1 MDTLSYLSQGFGVA
15 LSPNNLIT
23 ALSGTL
29 IGTVVGLLPGLGPIN
44 GVALLIPVAFALGL
58 PPETALILLASV
70 YLGCEYGGRISSIL
84 LNIPGEASAV
94 MTTLD
99 GYPLARQGKGGIAL
113 SISAW
118 SSFIGGLIATLG
130 VVAFAPL
137 LAQWAV
143 SFGPAEYFMLMVF
156 AIVCLAGMA
165 GNKPVKTAVAVVIG
179 LLLSCIG
186 IDANSGVYRF
196 TFGSL
201 GLADGIQFVVLVL
214 GLFSVSEILMLL
226 ERTHYGQAAAK
237 ASGRM
242 LFNFKEGASV
252 FATNIRSGLTGFI
265 FGILPGAGATL
276 ASAVSYMSEKRL
288 AGPKGNFGNGDLRGL
303 AAPETANSA
312 SACGSMVPMLTLG
325 IPGSGTTAVMLGA
338 LTLYNITP
346 GPLLFQNQP
355 DIVWGL
361 IASLFVANVILI
373 IMNVPMIKVFTR
385 ILAVPN
391 WALVPAI
398 AIITSI
404 GVYAVH
410 ATTFDLFLMV
420 AIGVFGYVLRKLDFP
435 LSALLLGFILGG
447 MMESNLRRA
456 LSISNGDL
464 AILWSSPITLA
475 LWALVALMVA
485 LPFWRGYRARK
496 ARQVLAD
503 AASA

>member
-1 MDTLSYLSQGFGVA
+1 MDTLSYLGQGFDVA
-15 LSPNNLIT
+15 LSPNNLVT
-23 ALSGTL
+23 ALAGTT
-29 IGTVVGLLPGLGPIN
+29 IGTIVGLLPGLGPIN

-99 GYPLARQGKGGIAL
+99 GHPLAKQGKGGIAL

-118 SSFIGGLIATLG
+118 SSFIGGLIATIG
-130 VVAFAPL
+130 VTIFAPL

-165 GNKPVKTAVAVVIG
+165 GDKPIKTAVAVLIG
-179 LLLSCIG
+179 LMLACVG

-226 ERTHYGQAAAK
+226 ERTHQGQVAVK

-242 LFNFKEGASV
+242 LFNLKEGAFV
-252 FATNIRSGLTGFI
+252 LATNLRSGVLGFI
-265 FGILPGAGATL
+265 FGVLPGAGATL

-288 AGPKGNFGNGDLRGL
+288 AGDKGRFGDGDLRGL

-312 SACGSMVPMLTLG
+312 SACGSMIPMLTLG

-346 GPLLFQNQP
+346 GPLLFQHQP

-361 IASLFVANVILI
+361 IASLFVANIILI
-373 IMNVPMIKVFTR
+373 VMNVPLIKVFTR
-385 ILAVPN
+385 ILSVPS
-391 WALVPAI
+391 WTLVPAI

-410 ATTFDLFLMV
+410 ATTFDLFLMI
-420 AIGVFGYVLRKLDFP
+420 AIGLFGYLLRKLDFP
-435 LSALLLGFILGG
+435 LSALLLGFILGH

-464 AILWSSPITLA
+464 SILFSSPITIG
-475 LWALVALMVA
+475 LWVLVAAMVA
-485 LPFWRGYRARK
+485 LPFWRRYRAKRS
-496 ARQVLAD
+496 AAL
-503 AASA
+503 ASA

>member
-1 MDTLSYLSQGFGVA
+1 MDTLHYLGQGFDVA
-15 LSPNNLIT
+15 LSPNNLVT
-23 ALSGTL
+23 ALAGTT
-29 IGTVVGLLPGLGPIN
+29 IGTIVGLLPGLGPIN

-99 GYPLARQGKGGIAL
+99 GYPLARQGKAGIAL

-118 SSFIGGLIATLG
+118 SSFVGGMIATLG
-130 VVAFAPL
+130 VIIFAPL

-165 GNKPVKTAVAVVIG
+165 GEKPVKTAVAVLIG
-179 LLLSCIG
+179 LMLSCVG

-201 GLADGIQFVVLVL
+201 GLSDGIQFVVLVL
-214 GLFSVSEILMLL
+214 GLFSISEILMLL
-226 ERTHYGQAAAK
+226 ERTHHGQTALK

-242 LFNFKEGASV
+242 LFNLKEGGSV
-252 FATNIRSGLTGFI
+252 LATNLRSGVMGFI
-265 FGILPGAGATL
+265 FGVLPGAGATL
-276 ASAVSYMSEKRL
+276 ASAVSYMAEKKL
-288 AGPKGNFGNGDLRGL
+288 AGDSGRFGDGDLRGL

-312 SACGSMVPMLTLG
+312 SACGSMIPMLTLG

-361 IASLFVANVILI
+361 IASLFIANIILI
-373 IMNVPMIKVFTR
+373 VMNVPMIKVFTR
-385 ILAVPN
+385 ILSVPN
-391 WALVPAI
+391 WTLVPAI

-410 ATTFDLFLMV
+410 ATTFDLFLMI
-420 AIGVFGYVLRKLDFP
+420 AIGVFGYLLRKLDFP
-435 LSALLLGFILGG
+435 LSALLLGFILGD

-464 AILWSSPITLA
+464 GILFSSPIA
-475 LWALVALMVA
+475 IGLWVLVALMVA
-485 LPFWRGYRARK
+485 LPFWRRYRAKRN
-496 ARQVLAD
+496 LAP
-503 AASA
+503 ANA

>member
-226 ERTHYGQAAAK
+226 ERTHHGQAAAK

-464 AILWSSPITLA
+464 AILWSSPITLV

-503 AASA
+503 AANA

>member
-1 MDTLSYLSQGFGVA
+1 MDTLSYLGQGFDVA
-15 LSPNNLIT
+15 LSPNNLVT
-23 ALSGTL
+23 ALAGTT
-29 IGTVVGLLPGLGPIN
+29 IGTIVGLLPGLGPIN

-99 GYPLARQGKGGIAL
+99 GHPLAKQGKGGIAL

-118 SSFIGGLIATLG
+118 SSFIGGLIATIG
-130 VVAFAPL
+130 VTIFAPL

-165 GNKPVKTAVAVVIG
+165 GDKPIKTAVAVLIG
-179 LLLSCIG
+179 LMLACVG

-226 ERTHYGQAAAK
+226 ERTHQGQVAVK

-242 LFNFKEGASV
+242 LFNLKEGAFV
-252 FATNIRSGLTGFI
+252 LATNLRSGVLGFI
-265 FGILPGAGATL
+265 FGVLPGAGATL

-288 AGPKGNFGNGDLRGL
+288 AGDKGRFGDGDLRGL

-312 SACGSMVPMLTLG
+312 SACGSMIPMLTLG

-346 GPLLFQNQP
+346 GPLLFQHQP

-361 IASLFVANVILI
+361 IASLFVANIILI
-373 IMNVPMIKVFTR
+373 VMNIPLIKVFTR
-385 ILAVPN
+385 ILAVPS
-391 WALVPAI
+391 WTLVPAI

-410 ATTFDLFLMV
+410 ATTFDLFLMI
-420 AIGVFGYVLRKLDFP
+420 AIGLFGYLLRKLDFP
-435 LSALLLGFILGG
+435 LSALLLGFILGH

-464 AILWSSPITLA
+464 SILFSSPITIG
-475 LWALVALMVA
+475 LWVLVAAMVA
-485 LPFWRGYRARK
+485 LPFWRRYRAKRS
-496 ARQVLAD
+496 AAL
-503 AASA
+503 ASA

>member
-1 MDTLSYLSQGFGVA
+1 MDTLQYLGQGFGVA

-23 ALSGTL
+23 ALAGTT
-29 IGTVVGLLPGLGPIN
+29 IGTIVGLLPGLGPIN

-58 PPETALILLASV
+58 PPDTALILLASV

-99 GYPLARQGKGGIAL
+99 GYPLARQGKAGIAL

-118 SSFIGGLIATLG
+118 SSFIGGFIATIG
-130 VVAFAPL
+130 VVIFAPL
-137 LAQWAV
+137 LASWAV
-143 SFGPAEYFMLMVF
+143 SFGPAEYFMLMIF
-156 AIVCLAGMA
+156 AVVCLAGMA
-165 GNKPVKTAVAVVIG
+165 GDKPVKTAVAVLIG
-179 LLLSCIG
+179 LMLSCVG

-196 TFGSL
+196 TFGAL
-201 GLADGIQFVVLVL
+201 GLSDGIQFVVLVL
-214 GLFSVSEILMLL
+214 GLFSISEILTLL
-226 ERTHYGQAAAK
+226 ERTEHGQTAIK

-242 LFNFKEGASV
+242 LFNMKEGASV
-252 FATNIRSGLTGFI
+252 FSTNVRSGALGFI

-276 ASAVSYMSEKRL
+276 ASAMAYMTEKRL
-288 AGPKGNFGNGDLRGL
+288 AGKEGRFGQGDLRGL

-325 IPGSGTTAVMLGA
+325 IPGSGTTAVMMGA

-355 DIVWGL
+355 DLVWGL
-361 IASLFVANVILI
+361 IASLFIANIILI
-373 IMNVPMIKVFTR
+373 VMNVPMIKVFTR
-385 ILAVPN
+385 ILSVPN
-391 WALVPAI
+391 WTLVPAI

-410 ATTFDLFLMV
+410 ATTFDLFLMIG
-420 AIGVFGYVLRKLDFP
+420 IGVFGYILRKLDFP
-435 LSALLLGFILGG
+435 LSGVLLGFILGG
-447 MMESNLRRA
+447 LMESNLRRA

-464 AILWSSPITLA
+464 SVLWSSPISQA
-475 LWALVALMVA
+475 LWVLVVLIVL
-485 LPFWRGYRARK
+485 LPFWRAWRAKRR
-496 ARQVLAD
+496 APALLPD
-503 AASA
+503 G

>member
-1 MDTLSYLSQGFGVA
+1 MDTLSYLGQGFDVA
-15 LSPNNLIT
+15 LSPNNLVT
-23 ALSGTL
+23 ALAGTT
-29 IGTVVGLLPGLGPIN
+29 IRTIVGLLPGLGPIN

-99 GYPLARQGKGGIAL
+99 GHPLAKQGKGGIAL

-118 SSFIGGLIATLG
+118 SSFIGGLIATIG
-130 VVAFAPL
+130 VTIFAPL

-165 GNKPVKTAVAVVIG
+165 GDKPIKTAVAVLIG
-179 LLLSCIG
+179 LMLACVG

-226 ERTHYGQAAAK
+226 ERTHQGQVAVK

-242 LFNFKEGASV
+242 LFNLKEGAFV
-252 FATNIRSGLTGFI
+252 LATNLRSGVLGFI
-265 FGILPGAGATL
+265 FGVLPGAGATL

-288 AGPKGNFGNGDLRGL
+288 AGDKGRFGDGDLRGL

-312 SACGSMVPMLTLG
+312 SACGSMIPMLTLG

-346 GPLLFQNQP
+346 GPLLFQHQP

-361 IASLFVANVILI
+361 IASLFVANIILI
-373 IMNVPMIKVFTR
+373 VMNVPLIKVFTR
-385 ILAVPN
+385 ILSVPS
-391 WALVPAI
+391 WTLVPAI

-410 ATTFDLFLMV
+410 ATTFDLFLMI
-420 AIGVFGYVLRKLDFP
+420 AIGLFGYLLRKLDFP
-435 LSALLLGFILGG
+435 LSALLLGFILGH

-464 AILWSSPITLA
+464 GILFSSPITIG
-475 LWALVALMVA
+475 LWVLVAAMVA
-485 LPFWRGYRARK
+485 LPFWRRYRAKRS
-496 ARQVLAD
+496 AALA
-503 AASA
+503 SV

>member
-1 MDTLSYLSQGFGVA
+1 MDTLQYLGQGFDVA
-15 LSPNNLIT
+15 LSPNNLVT
-23 ALSGTL
+23 ALAGTT
-29 IGTVVGLLPGLGPIN
+29 IGTIVGLLPGLGPIN

-99 GYPLARQGKGGIAL
+99 GYPLARQGKAGVAL

-118 SSFIGGLIATLG
+118 SSFVGGMIATVG
-130 VVAFAPL
+130 VIIFAPL
-137 LAQWAV
+137 LAKWAV

-165 GNKPVKTAVAVVIG
+165 GDKPVKTAVAVLIG
-179 LLLSCIG
+179 LMLSCVG

-201 GLADGIQFVVLVL
+201 GLSDGIQFVVLVL
-214 GLFSVSEILMLL
+214 GLFSISEILMLL
-226 ERTHYGQAAAK
+226 ERTHHGQTALK
-237 ASGRM
+237 TSGRM
-242 LFNFKEGASV
+242 LFNLKEGSSV
-252 FATNIRSGLTGFI
+252 LATNLRCGVLGFI
-265 FGILPGAGATL
+265 FGVLPGAGATL
-276 ASAVSYMSEKRL
+276 ASAVSYMSEKKL
-288 AGPKGNFGNGDLRGL
+288 AGDSGRFGDGDLRGL

-312 SACGSMVPMLTLG
+312 SACGSMIPMLTLG

-355 DIVWGL
+355 EIVWGL
-361 IASLFVANVILI
+361 IASLFVANIILI
-373 IMNVPMIKVFTR
+373 VMNIPMIKLFTR
-385 ILAVPN
+385 ILSVPN
-391 WALVPAI
+391 WTLVPAI

-410 ATTFDLFLMV
+410 ATTFDLFLMI
-420 AIGVFGYVLRKLDFP
+420 AIGIFGYLLRKLDFP
-435 LSALLLGFILGG
+435 LSALLLGFILGD

-464 AILWSSPITLA
+464 GILFSSPIA
-475 LWALVALMVA
+475 IGLWALVAAMIA
-485 LPFWRGYRARK
+485 LPFWRRYRAKRSAK
-496 ARQVLAD
+496 LAN
-503 AASA
+503 A

>member
-1 MDTLSYLSQGFGVA
+1 MDTLQYLGQGFSVA

-23 ALSGTL
+23 ALAGTT
-29 IGTVVGLLPGLGPIN
+29 IGTIVGLLPGLGPIN

-118 SSFIGGLIATLG
+118 SSFIGGMIATVG

-137 LAQWAV
+137 LAGWAV

-165 GNKPVKTAVAVVIG
+165 GDKPVKTAVAVLIG
-179 LLLSCIG
+179 LMLSCVG

-201 GLADGIQFVVLVL
+201 GLSDGIQFVVLVL
-214 GLFSVSEILMLL
+214 GLFSISEILMLL
-226 ERTHYGQAAAK
+226 ERTHHGQTAVK

-252 FATNIRSGLTGFI
+252 FATNIRSGLLGFI
-265 FGILPGAGATL
+265 FGVLPGAGATL
-276 ASAVSYMSEKRL
+276 ASAVSYMSEKRI
-288 AGPKGNFGNGDLRGL
+288 AGASGRFGEGDLRGL

-373 IMNVPMIKVFTR
+373 IMNIPMINLFTR
-385 ILAVPN
+385 ILSVPN
-391 WALVPAI
+391 WTLVPAI

-410 ATTFDLFLMV
+410 ATTFDLFLMI
-420 AIGVFGYVLRKLDFP
+420 AIGVFGYILRKLDFP

-456 LSISNGDL
+456 LSISDGNLG
-464 AILWSSPITLA
+464 ILWNSPITLG
-475 LWALVALMVA
+475 LWVLVAFMVA
-485 LPFWRGYRARK
+485 LPFWRAYRARR
-496 ARQVLAD
+496 AVPLTD
-503 AASA
+503 A